1 MTFQK
6 ERYHLIDGIRGLA
19 LVNMVLFISCMMY
32 LSSTA
37 RIRDGIRELEV
48 ISGSRNLLDL
58 YSDFRFFLAVWQ
70 KPQHPAGYLFKYLRA
85 DHYFCNRDRC
95 PRADR
100 LFRYS
105 EFSWMRGTAYGTAG
119 KACQPPSCR
128 GCFCGKPALLSP
140 AASCGKRNDRNRRI
154 DLFLSHSF
162 PPIHRL
168 CCPYLA
174 SCWAFRTTAYI
185 Q

>member
-1 MTFQK
+1 MVSENWK
-6 ERYHLIDGIRGLA
+6 LSLA
-19 LVNMVLFISCMMY
+19 
-32 LSSTA
+32 A
-37 RIRDGIRELEV
+37 G
-48 ISGSRNLLDL
+48 NLLDL

-162 PPIHRL
+162 LLFI
-168 CCPYLA
+168 A
-174 SCWAFRTTAYI
+174 SAVHTWHPAGLPGQQLYI

>member
-1 MTFQK
+1 MVSENWK
-6 ERYHLIDGIRGLA
+6 SSLA
-19 LVNMVLFISCMMY
+19 
-32 LSSTA
+32 A
-37 RIRDGIRELEV
+37 G
-48 ISGSRNLLDL
+48 NLLDL

-128 GCFCGKPALLSP
+128 GCFCGKPDLLSP

-162 PPIHRL
+162 LLFI
-168 CCPYLA
+168 A
-174 SCWAFRTTAYI
+174 SAVHTWHPAGLSGQQLYI